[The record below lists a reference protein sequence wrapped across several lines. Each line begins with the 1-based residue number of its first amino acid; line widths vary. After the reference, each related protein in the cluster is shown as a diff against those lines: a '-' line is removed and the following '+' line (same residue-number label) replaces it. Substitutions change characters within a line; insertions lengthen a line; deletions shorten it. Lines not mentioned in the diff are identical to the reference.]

1 MKDRVRIM
9 NRKVNHDYFFLKDY
23 VAGIQLLGT
32 EVKAIRAGKVSLV
45 DSYCYFYK
53 KELFLK
59 GAHIAGTEDS
69 YTHEPFRERK
79 LLLKK
84 TELKKLEKD
93 LNKGLTIIVRKIF
106 SNDRNYI
113 KAEISLAK
121 GKRNF
126 DKRKSLKNKD
136 QQRELK
142 RSLTIN

>member
-1 MKDRVRIM
+1 M

-59 GAHIAGTEDS
+59 GAHIAVTEDS

-84 TELKKLEKD
+84 IELKKLEKD

-121 GKRNF
+121 GKQNF